1 MMPILPTGQDKARSC
16 YGFSLVELLVVLTII
31 SILVSSISFV
41 VINKQDNLNS
51 TVTHIIQQL
60 RLIQQ
65 QAIRD
70 DQPYQVE
77 INLGDN
83 QISFVDDFVELSE
96 EVAITVR
103 TAENQIIN
111 DQVVG
116 VTFYPDGSSSGGTIT
131 LESGNDLFEIS
142 IVWISGKIE
151 LQQRTD
157 AT

>member
-1 MMPILPTGQDKARSC
+1 MTRILPTGQDNTRFCS
-16 YGFSLVELLVVLTII
+16 GFSLVELLVVLTII

-116 VTFYPDGSSSGGTIT
+116 VTFFPDGSSSGGTIT

-151 LQQRTD
+151 LQQRSD

>member
-1 MMPILPTGQDKARSC
+1 MTRILPTGQDNTRFCS
-16 YGFSLVELLVVLTII
+16 GFSLVELLVVLTII

-96 EVAITVR
+96 EVALTVR
-103 TAENQIIN
+103 TAENQVIN

-151 LQQRTD
+151 LQQRSD